1 MSEQYTK
8 IIEEIRLSAM
18 FGCGSSYEL
27 FSSKFSRA
35 VDSKAISL
43 PEGERRAF
51 ITAAQA
57 IGDYMTPDEER
68 ILFLDCCSH
77 GIEWGCC
84 PAGCERLDADE
95 EYQPTDEEREELHR
109 QLLEEFAEEIEQERQ
124 AAIAARDARVL
135 DMVDQIR
142 ARNAGSALRG

>member
-1 MSEQYTK
+1 MSEKYTTM
-8 IIEEIRLSAM
+8 IEEIRRSVM
-18 FGCGSSYEL
+18 FGCGTSYEL
-27 FSSKFSRA
+27 FCVKFSRA
-35 VDSKAISL
+35 VDYKAGSL

-51 ITAAQA
+51 IAAAQA

-68 ILFLDCCSH
+68 TLFLDYCSH

-95 EYQPTDEEREELHR
+95 DYDPTDEEREELHR

-142 ARNAGSALRG
+142 ARNAGSTFQG